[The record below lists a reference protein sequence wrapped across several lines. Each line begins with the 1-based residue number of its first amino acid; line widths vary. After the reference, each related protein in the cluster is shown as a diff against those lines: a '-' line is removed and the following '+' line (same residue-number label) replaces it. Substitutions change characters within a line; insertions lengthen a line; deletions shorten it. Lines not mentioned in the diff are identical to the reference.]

1 MAYREEDLIQN
12 PTPRGACML
21 LLDTS
26 GSMSGQPIME
36 LNEGVRQFI
45 EEVRDDDYAASSV
58 EVGIITFGG
67 TVREVLDFQTVDKI
81 SSRKAELFAD
91 GNTPMGEA
99 INLAIQRLEERKNQY
114 KQHGVSYYQPWLV
127 LMSDGA
133 PTDGHIFEQAASRL
147 KQLAESRK
155 VTVFG
160 IGIGHQAD
168 LHQLAKC
175 CPSNRPPRLLQGL
188 KFKEFFEWL
197 SQSLSR
203 VSQSTPGTTQ
213 LSLPPTDGWASV
225 GVSNVEEFLSLGN
238 RLGSR

>member
-1 MAYREEDLIQN
+1 
-12 PTPRGACML
+12 
-21 LLDTS
+21 
-26 GSMSGQPIME
+26 
-36 LNEGVRQFI
+36 
-45 EEVRDDDYAASSV
+45 
-58 EVGIITFGG
+58 
-67 TVREVLDFQTVDKI
+67 
-81 SSRKAELFAD
+81 
-91 GNTPMGEA
+91 
-99 INLAIQRLEERKNQY
+99 RLEERKNQY

-127 LMSDGA
+127 IMSDGA

-203 VSQSTPGTTQ
+203 VSQSTPGTTH
-213 LSLPPTDGWASV
+213 LSLPPTDGWSSI
-225 GVSNVEEFLSLGN
+225 GV
-238 RLGSR
+238 